1 MNEPAPMNNPS
12 FPTGTNPVFS
22 PAVRFAPKELSL
34 SQAIR
39 RIAYWVTII
48 AVVLVMGRSGFPMFA
63 RSGPNGPATA
73 LSSKTK
79 PYEY

>member
-1 MNEPAPMNNPS
+1 MNEPAPMNNAS

-39 RIAYWVTII
+39 RIAYWATII
-48 AVVLVMGRSGFPMFA
+48 AVVLVMGRSGFSYVRQVWPE
-63 RSGPNGPATA
+63 GP
-73 LSSKTK
+73 SHHSIK
-79 PYEY
+79 